1 MLYIFFLQIPSKCCT
16 IEAQKA
22 MALWNGWYAPPY
34 PRRLF
39 YSHCFLLQE
48 EEYQSALPANK
59 EGHPLVEGW
68 VPFDAG
74 AARRSVFLL
83 LFKKRDGAV
92 AVPFFIV
99 STKPRR
105 SQTRNR
111 RGCRF
116 YASFRSFSL
125 IQPFL
130 RSTAQ
135 NSVLSTA
142 GNTKQISTS
151 PAQSKAVMVLPIC
164 TQPV

>member
-1 MLYIFFLQIPSKCCT
+1 MLYIFSLANPVEMLYYRST
-16 IEAQKA
+16 ESNG
-22 MALWNGWYAPPY
+22 ALERLVPPPY
-34 PRRLF
+34 PGRLF

-48 EEYQSALPANK
+48 EEYQSALPVNK

-92 AVPFFIV
+92 AVPFFIG

-105 SQTRNR
+105 SLVWDR

-142 GNTKQISTS
+142 GSTKQISTS